1 MDWEKIT
8 LDAYEQEIEDNIE
21 KAQRVEN
28 FPEWKI
34 LVEKAAGETVRALEK
49 KKLRV
54 TLEFTSAE
62 QKEKAIQLL
71 KSRFGEE
78 LKIVGSN

>member
-28 FPEWKI
+28 FSEWKTF
-34 LVEKAAGETVRALEK
+34 VEKAAGETIRALEK
-49 KKLRV
+49 KNLRV
-54 TLEFTSAE
+54 TLEFASIE
-62 QKEKAIQLL
+62 QKEQAIRLL
-71 KSRFGEE
+71 KNHFGGK
-78 LKIVGSN
+78 LRIVGSN

>member
-21 KAQRVEN
+21 KTQRVEN
-28 FPEWKI
+28 FPEWKT

>member
-28 FPEWKI
+28 FPEWKA
-34 LVEKAAGETVRALEK
+34 LVEKAAGETIRALEK
-49 KKLRV
+49 KNLRI
-54 TLEFTSAE
+54 TLEFASVE
-62 QKEKAIQLL
+62 QKEQAIRLL
-71 KSRFGEE
+71 KNHFGGE
-78 LKIVGSN
+78 LRIVGSN